1 MFGYKTKPCTNRP
14 CANMRYWTNYYH
26 EQERS
31 RSPKDLGYN
40 AEPCPN
46 VKCPAGS
53 IGPGKWREPSRC
65 KKGDMCCFA
74 HTLLEQMYHPHIYKT
89 ILCTIYAEPPKP
101 ETRGRQCMCG
111 YLCTDAHC
119 KDDTRTDPW
128 KPFVSKSA
136 ASATTSSRR
145 DVSGAPATTSSSSW
159 DEEPRKG
166 GWEETGTGRR
176 HGTGS
181 QNLGGD
187 AGTVREHDTGSLGLF
202 VFEIKFNTSYQKK
215 K

>member
-1 MFGYKTKPCTNRP
+1 MVKCIDYQSRARRWSHSLSRLMFDADDVVSQMLDVMKCKQSAYSAPTDTSFYMFGYKTKPCTNRP
-14 CANMRYWTNYYH
+14 CANMRYCTNYHH
-26 EQERS
+26 EQERR
-31 RSPKDLGYN
+31 RSPKDFSYN

-89 ILCTIYAEPPKP
+89 ILCTIYAEPAKP

-119 KDDTRTDPW
+119 KDDTRTDPS

-145 DVSGAPATTSSSSW
+145 DVSGALATT
-159 DEEPRKG
+159 
-166 GWEETGTGRR
+166 
-176 HGTGS
+176 
-181 QNLGGD
+181 
-187 AGTVREHDTGSLGLF
+187 
-202 VFEIKFNTSYQKK
+202 
-215 K
+215 